1 MVDITYHRWG
11 NFTHKEKKLIME
23 KVIIVDD
30 YGNIVNDYKSN
41 EDKNLQSQIDKEKK
55 ANLREHLYMGYLIIG
70 TIAFTLGI
78 LISIRR
84 LKNSK

>member
-1 MVDITYHRWG
+1 MG
-11 NFTHKEKKLIME
+11 
-23 KVIIVDD
+23 KVIMLDD
-30 YGNIVNDYKSN
+30 NGNTVNEYMSN

>member
-1 MVDITYHRWG
+1 MG
-11 NFTHKEKKLIME
+11 
-23 KVIIVDD
+23 KVIMLDD
-30 YGNIVNDYKSN
+30 NGNTVNEYMSK
-41 EDKNLQSQIDKEKK
+41 EDQNLQSQIDKEKK

>member
-1 MVDITYHRWG
+1 
-11 NFTHKEKKLIME
+11 ME
-23 KVIIVDD
+23 KVIIVDEN
-30 YGNIVNDYKSN
+30 GNTVNEYTSKT
-41 EDKNLQSQIDKEKK
+41 DKNLQSQIDKEKK
-55 ANLREHLYMGYLIIG
+55 ANIREHLYMGYLIIG

>member
-1 MVDITYHRWG
+1 
-11 NFTHKEKKLIME
+11 ME
-23 KVIIVDD
+23 KVIVIDE
-30 YGNIVNDYKSN
+30 YGNTLDTYMTK
-41 EDKNLQSQIDKEKK
+41 EEQNLQAQINKEKK

>member
-1 MVDITYHRWG
+1 MEKDIMLNENANPVNMYVSKEDKTLQEQI
-11 NFTHKEKKLIME
+11 NKEKKE
-23 KVIIVDD
+23 
-30 YGNIVNDYKSN
+30 
-41 EDKNLQSQIDKEKK
+41 
-55 ANLREHLYMGYLIIG
+55 NLREHLYMGYLIIG